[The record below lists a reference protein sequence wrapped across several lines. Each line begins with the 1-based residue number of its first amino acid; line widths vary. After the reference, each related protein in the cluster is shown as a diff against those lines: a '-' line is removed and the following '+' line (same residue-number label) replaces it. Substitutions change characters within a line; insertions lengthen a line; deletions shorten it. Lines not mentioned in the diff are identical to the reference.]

1 MAMLHRD
8 SILRSSLRSTLV
20 LSALV
25 CGVWGCKGSSSPPTP
40 TPEAAAP
47 VEGKPAEPTMGK
59 LDEKNF
65 SVEMKATGPYKAG
78 QQGTV
83 EVVLE
88 PKGEFHCNQEYPYKI
103 KLGTAPAGITYPQP
117 IVKTDAIVVKPEKA
131 VMKVPFTPE
140 KPGDAK
146 VSGNFYFSVCTS
158 QQCVIENREL
168 AVMVKVE

>member
-1 MAMLHRD
+1 MAMLHRE
-8 SILRSSLRSTLV
+8 SFVRSTLV
-20 LSALV
+20 LSALM
-25 CGVWGCKGSSSPPTP
+25 CGVWGCKGSSPPPTP
-40 TPEAAAP
+40 APESASTPT
-47 VEGKPAEPTMGK
+47 EGKPAEPAMGK

-65 SVEMKATGPYKAG
+65 SVEMKAAGPYKAG
-78 QQGTV
+78 QQGNV

-117 IVKTDAIVVKPEKA
+117 IVKTDAITIKPEKA

-140 KPGDAK
+140 KPGEAK
-146 VSGNFYFSVCTS
+146 VSGNFYFSICTS

-168 AVMVKVE
+168 AVMVKVD